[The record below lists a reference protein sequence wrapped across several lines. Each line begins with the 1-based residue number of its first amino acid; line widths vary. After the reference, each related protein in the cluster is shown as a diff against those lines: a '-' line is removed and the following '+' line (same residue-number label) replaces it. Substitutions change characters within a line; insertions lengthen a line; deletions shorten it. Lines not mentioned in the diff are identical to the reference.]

1 MAETPSTAPFAPVL
15 PPEPGDWVLVWGQ
28 VSPEQEGHPEDLTVT
43 VSSHNEHIRVPV
55 RRDRVV
61 CEQDVPEFA
70 EQCTHLHE
78 VEVLFPHLVP
88 DRDNLLAQCTRH
100 HGHSGKHR
108 DRSGREWGK
117 SKTAGYFEEA

>member
-1 MAETPSTAPFAPVL
+1 MPETPSTAPFAPVL
-15 PPEPGDWVLVWGQ
+15 PPEPGDWVQVWAQ
-28 VSPEQEGHPEDLTVT
+28 VVKESGHPDDIVLRLE
-43 VSSHNEHIRVPV
+43 SHNEDYECYV
-55 RRDRVV
+55 RKDRVTF
-61 CEQDVPEFA
+61 DGSVPDLV

-100 HGHSGKHR
+100 HDHSGKHR